1 MVKKPIFTFYD
12 AWPWA
17 LLLAFIGG
25 AVTKAI
31 LYAQTNGY
39 DRQGFTVLAIT
50 CAVFLFLT
58 LLRYT
63 LRAVGIEAWNSA
75 FQTRLGTAVIPGKV
89 EGVPYRGIDT
99 VCDNAAF
106 YWADWAVKNKGMT
119 SSCAKTLVA
128 NGFYGATISVS
139 DHVIQ
144 YGNQSWSGKLLG
156 VQDGQHIGV
165 VYDGNV
171 VIDDAQFLQLVRHE
185 VSHLC
190 LTALGVAP
198 GAFGT
203 FHHAIF
209 AETGYC

>member
-1 MVKKPIFTFYD
+1 MVKKPVFTFSD
-12 AWPWA
+12 SWPWA

-39 DRQGFTVLAIT
+39 DRQGFAVLAIV
-50 CAVFLFLT
+50 CAVFLFCT

-63 LRAVGIEAWNSA
+63 LRAMGIEAWNSA

-106 YWADWAVKNKGMT
+106 YWADWGVKNKGLT
-119 SSCAKTLVA
+119 ASAAKTLVA
-128 NGFYGATISVS
+128 DAFHGASISVV
-139 DHVIQ
+139 DHVIA

-156 VQDGQHIGV
+156 VQDGQQIGV
-165 VYDGNV
+165 VYDKKII
-171 VIDDAQFLQLVRHE
+171 IDEEQFLGLVRHE